1 MKTPE
6 RILDETHE
14 DYHRYQ
20 LDIHEH
26 GLPDIAAMETY
37 AKQQAIAFASW
48 IALHGYRPAPTDTV
62 LAGAWVMMKHRQDFT
77 SDELYEKFKKEQQ
90 S

>member
-1 MKTPE
+1 MDMKTAYEVLKETGVYPE
-6 RILDETHE
+6 DFISMASVGGVEK
-14 DYHRYQ
+14 
-20 LDIHEH
+20 
-26 GLPDIAAMETY
+26 AMETY